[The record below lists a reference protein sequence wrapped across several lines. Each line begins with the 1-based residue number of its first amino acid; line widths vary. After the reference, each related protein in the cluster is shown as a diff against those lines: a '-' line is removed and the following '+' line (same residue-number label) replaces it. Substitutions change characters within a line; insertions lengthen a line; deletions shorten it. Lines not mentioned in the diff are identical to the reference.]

1 MKRWGAV
8 ALAAALLASA
18 AAAQT
23 VDESGFRYERA
34 LEAPPGL
41 AVFEPD
47 GPLYA
52 HSKEGLTDVRILD
65 STGAQVPWRTLPP
78 LSQAQPPRMVRLLN
92 SGTRGGK
99 AVALVDLGA
108 DPGIHD
114 QLVLDI
120 PDSDFVGRVDVR
132 GSDKREA
139 PFTFLSSTGI
149 YDISGAPPARST
161 TAVYPQSDFRYLSLS
176 ATDVS
181 AIRGVFVPASGAP
194 SPELIPRELQSLE
207 MSSEDQLTVATADL
221 GFPNVPVDE
230 LRIRAA
236 TKLYDRPVQI
246 EGSNT
251 GETWVL
257 LARGRVFRFQASVET
272 TLPLSARHRY
282 LRLTIDNGDDPPLE
296 DFDVQA
302 LARPRT
308 IVVSDGFEPPYRLLY
323 GNPSLLAPQ
332 YDFAEA
338 PIESIDA
345 ESAAEASLG
354 VEELNPSWEP
364 PEDTRSFSARH
375 PEVIPAVLAIAAVVL
390 FFGAFLALR
399 RRTETPSGG

>member
-1 MKRWGAV
+1 VKRWGAA
-8 ALAAALLASA
+8 ALAAGLLASA

-41 AVFEPD
+41 ASFEPD

-52 HSKEGLTDVRILD
+52 HSREGLADVRILD
-65 STGAQVPWRTLPP
+65 SAGAQVPWRTLPP
-78 LSQAQPPRMVRLLN
+78 PSLAQPPRMVRLLN

-99 AVALVDLGA
+99 AVALVNLGA

-132 GSDKREA
+132 GSDQRDG
-139 PFTFLSSTGI
+139 PFTFLGSTGI

-181 AIRGVFVPASGAP
+181 AITGVFVPASGAP
-194 SPELIPRELQSLE
+194 SPELIPRELQSFE
-207 MSSEDQLTVATADL
+207 MSSADQQTVATADL

-257 LARGRVFRFQASVET
+257 LAQGRVFRFQNSVET

-296 DFDVQA
+296 GLDVQA

-354 VEELNPSWEP
+354 AEELNPSWEP

-399 RRTETPSGG
+399 RRTETPSDG

>member
-1 MKRWGAV
+1 VKRWGAA
-8 ALAAALLASA
+8 ALAAGLLASA

-41 AVFEPD
+41 ASFEPE

-52 HSKEGLTDVRILD
+52 HSKEGLTDLRILD
-65 STGAQVPWRTLPP
+65 AAGAQVPWRTLPP
-78 LSQAQPPRMVRLLN
+78 PSLEQPPRMVRLLN
-92 SGTRGGK
+92 SGTRAGK
-99 AVALVDLGA
+99 AVALVDLGP

-114 QLVLDI
+114 RLMLDI
-120 PDSDFVGRVDVR
+120 PDADFVGRVDVR
-132 GSDKREA
+132 GSDQRDG

-161 TAVYPQSDFRYLSLS
+161 TAVYPQSDFRYVSLS
-176 ATDVS
+176 ATNVS
-181 AIRGVFVPASGAP
+181 AITGVFVPAAGVP
-194 SPELIPRELQSLE
+194 SPEFLRRALESFE
-207 MSSEDQLTVATADL
+207 MSSADQQTIATADL
-221 GFPNVPVDE
+221 GFPNVPVDA
-230 LRIRAA
+230 LRIRAE
-236 TKLYDRPVQI
+236 TKLYDRPVHI

-257 LARGRVFRFQASVET
+257 LAQGRVFRFQSSVET
-272 TLPLSARHRY
+272 TIPLSAQHRY

-296 DFDVQA
+296 GLDVEA

-308 IVVSDGFEPPYRLLY
+308 ILVSDGFEPPYRLLY

-338 PIESIDA
+338 PIESIDPD
-345 ESAAEASLG
+345 SAAEASLG
-354 VEELNPSWEP
+354 AEELNPSWEP

>member
-1 MKRWGAV
+1 VKRWGAA
-8 ALAAALLASA
+8 ALAAGLLASA

-41 AVFEPD
+41 ASFEPD

-52 HSKEGLTDVRILD
+52 HSKEGLTDLRILD
-65 STGAQVPWRTLPP
+65 AAGAQVPWRTLPP
-78 LSQAQPPRMVRLLN
+78 PSLEQPPRMVRLLN
-92 SGTRGGK
+92 SGTRAGK
-99 AVALVDLGA
+99 AVALVDLGP

-114 QLVLDI
+114 RLMLDI
-120 PDSDFVGRVDVR
+120 PDADFVGRVDVR
-132 GSDKREA
+132 GSDQRDG

-161 TAVYPQSDFRYLSLS
+161 TAVYPQSDFRYLSLT

-181 AIRGVFVPASGAP
+181 GITGVFVPVAGVP
-194 SPELIPRELQSLE
+194 SPELLRRELDSFE
-207 MSSEDQLTVATADL
+207 MSSADQQTIATADI
-221 GFPNVPVDE
+221 GFPNVPADE
-230 LRIRAA
+230 LRIRAE
-236 TKLYDRPVQI
+236 TKLYDRPVHI

-257 LARGRVFRFQASVET
+257 LAQGRVFRFQSSVET
-272 TLPLSARHRY
+272 TIPLSARHRY

-296 DFDVQA
+296 GLDVEA

-308 IVVSDGFEPPYRLLY
+308 ILVSDGFEPPYRLLY

-338 PIESIDA
+338 PIESIDPD
-345 ESAAEASLG
+345 SAAEASLG
-354 VEELNPSWEP
+354 AEELNPSWEP

>member
-1 MKRWGAV
+1 VKRWGAA
-8 ALAAALLASA
+8 ALAAGLLASA

-41 AVFEPD
+41 ASFEPD

-52 HSKEGLTDVRILD
+52 HSKEGLTDLRILD
-65 STGAQVPWRTLPP
+65 AAGAQVPWRTLPP
-78 LSQAQPPRMVRLLN
+78 PSLEQPPRMVRLLN
-92 SGTRGGK
+92 SGTRAGK
-99 AVALVDLGA
+99 AVALVDLGP

-114 QLVLDI
+114 RLMLDI
-120 PDSDFVGRVDVR
+120 PDADFVGRVDVR
-132 GSDKREA
+132 GSDQRDG

-161 TAVYPQSDFRYLSLS
+161 TAVYPQSDFRYLSLT

-181 AIRGVFVPASGAP
+181 GITGVFVPVAGVP
-194 SPELIPRELQSLE
+194 SPELLRRELDSFE
-207 MSSEDQLTVATADL
+207 MSSADQQTIATADL
-221 GFPNVPVDE
+221 GFPNVPADE
-230 LRIRAA
+230 LRIRAE
-236 TKLYDRPVQI
+236 TKLYDRPVHI

-257 LARGRVFRFQASVET
+257 LAQGRVFRFQSSVET
-272 TLPLSARHRY
+272 TIPLSARHRY

-296 DFDVQA
+296 GLDVEA

-308 IVVSDGFEPPYRLLY
+308 ILVSDGFEPPYRLLY

-338 PIESIDA
+338 PIESIDPTRPQRR
-345 ESAAEASLG
+345 AS
-354 VEELNPSWEP
+354 VP
-364 PEDTRSFSARH
+364 RS
-375 PEVIPAVLAIAAVVL
+375 
-390 FFGAFLALR
+390 
-399 RRTETPSGG
+399 

>member
-1 MKRWGAV
+1 LKRWGAA
-8 ALAAALLASA
+8 ALAAGLLASA
-18 AAAQT
+18 GAAQT

-41 AVFEPD
+41 ASFEPD

-52 HSKEGLTDVRILD
+52 HSKEGLTDLRILD
-65 STGAQVPWRTLPP
+65 AAGAQVPWRTLPP
-78 LSQAQPPRMVRLLN
+78 PSLEQPPRTVRLLN

-99 AVALVDLGA
+99 AVALVDLGP

-114 QLVLDI
+114 RLMLDI
-120 PDSDFVGRVDVR
+120 PDADFVGRVDVR
-132 GSDKREA
+132 GSDHRDG

-161 TAVYPQSDFRYLSLS
+161 TAVYPQSDFRYLSLT

-181 AIRGVFVPASGAP
+181 AITGVFVPAAGVP
-194 SPELIPRELQSLE
+194 SPELLRRELESFE
-207 MSSEDQLTVATADL
+207 MSSADQQTIATADL
-221 GFPNVPVDE
+221 GFPNFPVDE
-230 LRIRAA
+230 LRIRAE
-236 TKLYDRPVQI
+236 TKLYDRPVHI

-257 LARGRVFRFQASVET
+257 LALGRVFRFQSSVET
-272 TLPLSARHRY
+272 TIPLSARHRY

-296 DFDVQA
+296 GLDVEA

-308 IVVSDGFEPPYRLLY
+308 ILVSDGFEPPYRLLY
-323 GNPSLLAPQ
+323 SNPSLLAPQ

-338 PIESIDA
+338 PIESIDTD
-345 ESAAEASLG
+345 SAAGASLG
-354 VEELNPSWEP
+354 AEELNPSWEP

>member
-1 MKRWGAV
+1 VKRWGAA
-8 ALAAALLASA
+8 ALAAGLLASA

-41 AVFEPD
+41 ASFEPD

-52 HSKEGLTDVRILD
+52 HSKEGLTDLRILD
-65 STGAQVPWRTLPP
+65 AAGAQVPWRTLPP
-78 LSQAQPPRMVRLLN
+78 PSLEQPPRMVRLLN
-92 SGTRGGK
+92 SGTRAGK
-99 AVALVDLGA
+99 AVALVDLGP

-114 QLVLDI
+114 RLMLDI
-120 PDSDFVGRVDVR
+120 PDADFVGRVDVR
-132 GSDKREA
+132 GSDQRDG

-161 TAVYPQSDFRYLSLS
+161 TAVYPQSDFRYVSLS
-176 ATDVS
+176 ATNVS
-181 AIRGVFVPASGAP
+181 AITGVFVPAAGVP
-194 SPELIPRELQSLE
+194 SPELLRRELDSFE
-207 MSSEDQLTVATADL
+207 MSSADQQTIATADL
-221 GFPNVPVDE
+221 GFPNVPADE
-230 LRIRAA
+230 LRIRAE
-236 TKLYDRPVQI
+236 TKLYDRPVHI

-257 LARGRVFRFQASVET
+257 LAQGRVFRFQSSVET
-272 TLPLSARHRY
+272 TIPLSARHRY

-296 DFDVQA
+296 GLDVEA

-308 IVVSDGFEPPYRLLY
+308 ILVSDGFEPPYRLLY

-338 PIESIDA
+338 PIESIDPD
-345 ESAAEASLG
+345 SAAEASLG
-354 VEELNPSWEP
+354 AEELNPSWEP

>member
-1 MKRWGAV
+1 VTRWAAA
-8 ALAAALLASA
+8 ALAAGLLVSA
-18 AAAQT
+18 AAAQA

-41 AVFEPD
+41 ASFEPD

-52 HSKEGLTDVRILD
+52 HSKEGLTDLRILD
-65 STGAQVPWRTLPP
+65 SAGAQVPWRTPP
-78 LSQAQPPRMVRLLN
+78 PPSLQQPPRMVRLLN
-92 SGTRGGK
+92 SGTRGGR
-99 AVALVDLGA
+99 AVTLVDLGA

-114 QLVLDI
+114 RLMLDI

-132 GSDKREA
+132 GSDQRDG

-181 AIRGVFVPASGAP
+181 AITGVFVPASGAP
-194 SPELIPRELQSLE
+194 SPELLQRELESFQV
-207 MSSEDQLTVATADL
+207 SSEGGDTVATADL
-221 GFPNVPVDE
+221 GFPNMPVDE
-230 LRIRAA
+230 LRIRAT

-251 GETWVL
+251 GENWVL
-257 LARGRVFRFQASVET
+257 LAQGRVFRFQNSVET
-272 TLPLSARHRY
+272 TIPLTARHRY
-282 LRLTIDNGDDPPLE
+282 LRLTIENGDDPPLDDLRVE
-296 DFDVQA
+296 A

-308 IVVSDGFEPPYRLLY
+308 ILVSDGFRPPYRLLY

-338 PIESIDA
+338 PIDSIDA
-345 ESAAEASLG
+345 DSAAEATLG
-354 VEELNPSWEP
+354 AEELNPSWEP

-375 PEVIPAVLAIAAVVL
+375 PVVIPAVLAVAAVVL

-399 RRTETPSGG
+399 RRTEKPSDV